1 MEKAIKRY
9 KYSLIACIVI
19 ILLLLLWIFM
29 TSARQLSSLQ
39 NLPENVIE
47 GAVGS
52 IAFNKDGN
60 LALVDNKG
68 EPLNPIDLPLKLRGG
83 ELKFMTNISMF
94 GVKGSPIRFVIH
106 MGNSTYAFCVDDE
119 TGELLPY
126 SACE

>member
-29 TSARQLSSLQ
+29 TPGQLGSLQ
-39 NLPENVIE
+39 NLPENAIE
-47 GAVGS
+47 GTLGS

-68 EPLNPIDLPLKLRGG
+68 EPLKPIDLPLKLRGG

-94 GVKGSPIRFVIH
+94 GVKGSPMRIVIH
-106 MGNSTYAFCVDDE
+106 AGNSTYAFCVDDE
-119 TGELLPY
+119 TGKLLPY
-126 SACE
+126 SDCE

>member
-19 ILLLLLWIFM
+19 ILLLLFWIM
-29 TSARQLSSLQ
+29 TSGQLGSLH
-39 NLPENVIE
+39 NTAENALE

-83 ELKFMTNISMF
+83 ELKFMTTISMF
-94 GVKGSPIRFVIH
+94 GVKGSPLRIVIH
-106 MGNSTYAFCVDDE
+106 MGRSTYAFCIDDA
-119 TGELLPY
+119 TGEWLPY
-126 SACE
+126 GACD

>member
-1 MEKAIKRY
+1 MEKTIKRY
-9 KYSLIACIVI
+9 KYSLIVCIAI

-29 TSARQLSSLQ
+29 TLGPLGSLQ
-39 NLPENVIE
+39 NLPENAIK

-83 ELKFMTNISMF
+83 ELKFMTNISMC
-94 GVKGSPIRFVIH
+94 GVKGSPLRFVIH
-106 MGNSTYAFCVDDE
+106 MGNSTYAFCIDDE
-119 TGELLPY
+119 TGRLLPY

>member
-29 TSARQLSSLQ
+29 TSGLGSLQ
-39 NLPENVIE
+39 NLPKNATK
-47 GAVGS
+47 GALGS
-52 IAFNKDGN
+52 IIFNNEGN
-60 LALVDNKG
+60 LVLFDNKG
-68 EPLNPIDLPLKLRGG
+68 ESLKPIDLPLNLKGG
-83 ELKFMTNISMF
+83 ELKFMTNISMC
-94 GVKGSPIRFVIH
+94 GVKGSPLRFVIH

-119 TGELLPY
+119 TGHLLPY